1 MDFIN
6 LLQNFHRFAA
16 RNIGLNKNGELAES
30 KNNHYLNQN
39 KIKKIPGKYERNDL
53 SIWGIRKKKKKNS
66 RRIRGIDLAF
76 KNTKIRIRAQGEA
89 TS

>member
-1 MDFIN
+1 MTVIDLMN

-53 SIWGIRKKKKKNS
+53 SIWGIRKKKKKIPAES
-66 RRIRGIDLAF
+66 VGSIWLL
-76 KNTKIRIRAQGEA
+76 KIQKFL
-89 TS
+89 